1 MEKKDFLN
9 GDILMHKLFSSSIL
23 VLTFSHEK
31 DHDQTNAE
39 DRLVKM
45 EKGSKEPQQSFA
57 RAR

>member
-1 MEKKDFLN
+1 
-9 GDILMHKLFSSSIL
+9 MHKLFSSSIL